1 MSKNMALVCI
11 GVTVV
16 CTVFGQIMTKWRIMV
31 LSQGRHFENTF
42 FYYKALL
49 LDPLFLLGLLSVV
62 PAGLC
67 WIAAIK
73 NIHLS
78 YAYPFVG
85 LTFAFVVVLSAVF
98 FHEPLT
104 LSKLVGVLLIVAG
117 VTLVGVYE

>member
-1 MSKNMALVCI
+1 MALVCI
-11 GVTVV
+11 GITVV

-31 LSQGRHFENTF
+31 LTQGKHFENTF
-42 FYYKALL
+42 YYYKTLF
-49 LDPLFLLGLLSVV
+49 LDPLFLLGLLSVL

-67 WIAAIK
+67 WVVAIK

-104 LSKLVGVLLIVAG
+104 LSKLLGVLLIVAG
-117 VTLVGVYE
+117 VTLVGIYE